1 MDHDK
6 IRARLS
12 AYKDGELNEG
22 LRDQISRHLQ
32 MCDACGGEM
41 RELDR
46 IDSLVRGLPEIGVQ
60 ETFSSAIIAKAL
72 AAKAPRR
79 WKSSLPRRILDR
91 FLPLADSVFELL
103 AGYEPREGSLD
114 EFGDSPPL
122 SLSHAYFQL
131 IGH

>member
-1 MDHDK
+1 
-6 IRARLS
+6 
-12 AYKDGELNEG
+12 
-22 LRDQISRHLQ
+22 
-32 MCDACGGEM
+32 M

-46 IDSLVRGLPEIGVQ
+46 IDSLVRGLPEIGVP
-60 ETFSSAIIAKAL
+60 ETFRAEIIAKAL

-79 WKSSLPRRILDR
+79 WKASFSRRILDR

-103 AGYEPREGSLD
+103 AGYEPQEGSLD